1 MKKIIGIMLLVVMV
15 VSLVACGSEDAKDN
29 GVAKK
34 YEGLINAI
42 ENGDEVLAKEEFEKF
57 FPDSFHESVIDNSNH
72 SQSESEIESEKESEQ
87 ESETESEVV
96 DPAVIAFQK
105 IAVGEWKPD
114 KWSVRNRDAQA
125 FTLYEDGTCD
135 ILGECLLWQIDY
147 VSEESQDIV
156 IYRNEDKAYSMS
168 IRKDKDVGYYSAYV
182 SAYAEDDKAE
192 ANLADKY
199 YATSNL
205 NRIEITIDNWKEY
218 FDIVEAVEMDYDAFG
233 DPYRYYVSNY
243 IRLKDEYG
251 NAVADISDVAV
262 EYSNYDTTQK
272 VFLNYE
278 TKEYTLEE
286 MNPDREKELKTHVS
300 EMQNWYIKEES
311 RYGIEV
317 VDFYLDCMPEQI
329 TYGWEKFE
337 GVSRILGY
345 VYVINE

>member
-1 MKKIIGIMLLVVMV
+1 MKKIIGIMLLVVMA
-15 VSLVACGSEDAKDN
+15 VSLVACGSDDAYD
-29 GVAKK
+29 GEVHEK
-34 YEGLINAI
+34 YEALINAI
-42 ENGDEVLAKEEFEKF
+42 ENGDEALAKEEFEKF
-57 FPDSFHESVIDNSNH
+57 FPNSFNGGATNNNND
-72 SQSESEIESEKESEQ
+72 SQSESEMESEKESEK
-87 ESETESEVV
+87 ETETESEVV
-96 DPAVIAFQK
+96 DPAIIAFQE
-105 IAVGEWKPD
+105 IAACEWKPD
-114 KWSVRNRDAQA
+114 IWSVKNRDAQA

-135 ILGECLLWQIDY
+135 IRGEALLWEIDY

-205 NRIEITIDNWKEY
+205 NRIEITIDNWQEY

-233 DPYRYYVSNY
+233 EPYRYYVSNY

-251 NAVADISDVAV
+251 NALADISDVAV
-262 EYSNYDTTQK
+262 EYSNYETTQK

-278 TKEYTLEE
+278 TKEYTLEA

-300 EMQNWYIKEES
+300 GMQNWYIKEES

-329 TYGWEKFE
+329 TYRWEKFE

-345 VYVINE
+345 VYVVNE